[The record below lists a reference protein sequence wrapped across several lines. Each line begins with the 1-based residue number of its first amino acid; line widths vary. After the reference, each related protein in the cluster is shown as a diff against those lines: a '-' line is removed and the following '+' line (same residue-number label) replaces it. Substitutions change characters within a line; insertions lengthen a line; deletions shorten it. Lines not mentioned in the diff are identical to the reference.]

1 MSLNSMR
8 IAAFLSLALVWSG
21 AASAA
26 QPERPA
32 AVKRLVECRAIA
44 DSAARLSCYDRE
56 VASFD
61 AAAARQE
68 LVVVD
73 REQVKKTRRSL
84 FGLSLPNLGLFDNDD
99 AKTEQ
104 ITQIDS
110 TIRRAAQNAAGKW
123 VLTLADGAVW
133 TQTDSRNLSIDPK
146 PGDAVKIRRAALGS
160 YLANIRGQVGIR
172 VDRLR

>member
-1 MSLNSMR
+1 MNMMR
-8 IAAFLSLALVWSG
+8 IAALACVPLFCSG
-21 AASAA
+21 VALAAE
-26 QPERPA
+26 PERPA
-32 AVKRLVECRAIA
+32 PVKRLVDCRGIA

-73 REQVKKTRRSL
+73 KEQVKKTRRSL
-84 FGLSLPNLGLFDNDD
+84 FGLSIPNLGLFDNDD

-104 ITQIDS
+104 IKQIDGKL
-110 TIRRAAQNAAGKW
+110 RRAAQNAAGKW
-123 VLTLADGAVW
+123 VLTLEDGAVW
-133 TQTDSRNLSIDPK
+133 AQTDSRNLSIEPR
-146 PGDAVKIRRAALGS
+146 PGDPVKIRRAALGS
-160 YLANIRGQVGIR
+160 YLANIRGHVGIR